1 MTTTTA
7 MDSIKAATPM
17 TTTAMEMAGFDASS
31 VIPVAISA
39 SEQTQLA
46 VVIWRGER
54 NVATSGTR
62 TMTRGI
68 VMKNGDA
75 GAEDGP
81 SHQIGRPM
89 VRLEIA
95 TASSAAK
102 TPAHVMVEM
111 VRHPSL
117 GSTSI
122 GVGGVSKSILATVL
136 SKPLR
141 EVTPMD
147 SLHAYGK
154 VAIQQIVNLFSHVE

>member
-31 VIPVAISA
+31 AIPVAISA

-54 NVATSGTR
+54 NVATRGTR
-62 TMTRGI
+62 TMARGI
-68 VMKNGDA
+68 VMNNGDA
-75 GAEDGP
+75 GSDEGP
-81 SHQIGRPM
+81 SHQIGRPI

-95 TASSAAK
+95 TASSAAN
-102 TPAHVMVEM
+102 TPAQVMVET

-136 SKPLR
+136 SLHLW
-141 EVTPMD
+141 EVTPID
-147 SLHAYGK
+147 SLQSYGK
-154 VAIQQIVNLFSHVE
+154 VAIQQIVDLFSNVE

>member
-1 MTTTTA
+1 

-31 VIPVAISA
+31 AIPVAISA

-54 NVATSGTR
+54 NVATRGAR

-68 VMKNGDA
+68 VMRNGDA
-75 GAEDGP
+75 GADEGP
-81 SHQIGRPM
+81 SHQIGRPI

-95 TASSAAK
+95 TASRAPN
-102 TPAHVMVEM
+102 TPAHVMVET

-117 GSTSI
+117 GSTTT

-136 SKPLR
+136 RLPLW

-147 SLHAYGK
+147 SLLPYGK
-154 VAIQQIVNLFSHVE
+154 VAIQQIVDLFSHVE

>member
-1 MTTTTA
+1 

-31 VIPVAISA
+31 TIPVAISA
-39 SEQTQLA
+39 REQAQLA
-46 VVIWRGER
+46 VVIYRGER
-54 NVATSGTR
+54 NVATKGTR
-62 TMTRGI
+62 TMASGI
-68 VMKNGDA
+68 VIKSGDA
-75 GAEDGP
+75 GADDGP
-81 SHQIGRPM
+81 SHQMGRPM

-95 TASSAAK
+95 TASSAAN
-102 TPAHVMVEM
+102 TPAHVMVET

-136 SKPLR
+136 SLPLW

-147 SLHAYGK
+147 SLNAYGK
-154 VAIQQIVNLFSHVE
+154 VAIQQTVDLLSDVE

>member
-17 TTTAMEMAGFDASS
+17 TTTAMETAGFDASS
-31 VIPVAISA
+31 AIPVAISA

-46 VVIWRGER
+46 VVIRRGER
-54 NVATSGTR
+54 NVATRGMR
-62 TMTRGI
+62 TMARGI
-68 VMKNGDA
+68 VMRNGDA

-81 SHQIGRPM
+81 SHQMGRPM

-95 TASSAAK
+95 TASNAPN
-102 TPAHVMVEM
+102 TPAHVMVET

-136 SKPLR
+136 SLPLR
-141 EVTPMD
+141 GVTPMD
-147 SLHAYGK
+147 SLQAYGK
-154 VAIQQIVNLFSHVE
+154 VAIQ

>member
-1 MTTTTA
+1 MTMTTA

-17 TTTAMEMAGFDASS
+17 TTTARETAGFDASS
-31 VIPVAISA
+31 AIPVAISA

-54 NVATSGTR
+54 NVATRGAR

-75 GAEDGP
+75 GADDGP
-81 SHQIGRPM
+81 SHHIGRPI

-95 TASSAAK
+95 TASNAPN
-102 TPAHVMVEM
+102 TPAHVMVETG
-111 VRHPSL
+111 RQPSL

-122 GVGGVSKSILATVL
+122 GVGGESKSILATVL
-136 SKPLR
+136 SQPLR

-147 SLHAYGK
+147 SLFAYGK
-154 VAIQQIVNLFSHVE
+154 VAIQ

>member
-1 MTTTTA
+1 MTMTTA

-17 TTTAMEMAGFDASS
+17 TTTARETAGFDASS
-31 VIPVAISA
+31 AIPVAISP

-54 NVATSGTR
+54 NVATRGAR

-75 GAEDGP
+75 GADDGP
-81 SHQIGRPM
+81 SHHIGRPI

-95 TASSAAK
+95 TASNAPN
-102 TPAHVMVEM
+102 TPAHVMVET
-111 VRHPSL
+111 VRQPSL

-122 GVGGVSKSILATVL
+122 GVGGESKSILATVL
-136 SKPLR
+136 SQPLR

-147 SLHAYGK
+147 SLFAYGK
-154 VAIQQIVNLFSHVE
+154 VAIQ

>member
-1 MTTTTA
+1 

-17 TTTAMEMAGFDASS
+17 TTTAMETAGFDASS
-31 VIPVAISA
+31 AIPVAISA

-46 VVIWRGER
+46 VVIRRGER
-54 NVATSGTR
+54 NVATRGMR
-62 TMTRGI
+62 TMARGI
-68 VMKNGDA
+68 VMRNGDA

-81 SHQIGRPM
+81 SHQMGRPM

-95 TASSAAK
+95 TASNAPN
-102 TPAHVMVEM
+102 TPAHVMVET

-136 SKPLR
+136 SLPLR
-141 EVTPMD
+141 GVTPMD
-147 SLHAYGK
+147 SLQAYGK
-154 VAIQQIVNLFSHVE
+154 VAIQ

>member
-17 TTTAMEMAGFDASS
+17 TTTAREMAGFDASS
-31 VIPVAISA
+31 AIPVAISA
-39 SEQTQLA
+39 SEHTQLA
-46 VVIWRGER
+46 VVMWRGER
-54 NVATSGTR
+54 NVATRGAR
-62 TMTRGI
+62 TMTSGI
-68 VMKNGDA
+68 AIKNGGA
-75 GAEDGP
+75 GVDDGP

-95 TASSAAK
+95 TASNAPN
-102 TPAHVMVEM
+102 TPAHVMVET

-122 GVGGVSKSILATVL
+122 GVGAVSKSILATVL
-136 SKPLR
+136 SPPLW

-154 VAIQQIVNLFSHVE
+154 VAIQQIVDLFSDVE

>member
-1 MTTTTA
+1 MTMTTA

-17 TTTAMEMAGFDASS
+17 TTTARETAGFDASS
-31 VIPVAISA
+31 AIPVAISA

-54 NVATSGTR
+54 NVATRGAR

-75 GAEDGP
+75 GADDGP
-81 SHQIGRPM
+81 SHHIGRPI

-95 TASSAAK
+95 TASNAPN
-102 TPAHVMVEM
+102 TPAHVMVET
-111 VRHPSL
+111 VRQPSL

-122 GVGGVSKSILATVL
+122 GVGGESKSILATVL
-136 SKPLR
+136 SQPLR

-147 SLHAYGK
+147 SLFAYGK
-154 VAIQQIVNLFSHVE
+154 VAIQ

>member
-17 TTTAMEMAGFDASS
+17 TTTAREMAGFEASS
-31 VIPVAISA
+31 AIPVAISA
-39 SEQTQLA
+39 SEHTQLA
-46 VVIWRGER
+46 VVMWRGER
-54 NVATSGTR
+54 NVATKGAR

-75 GAEDGP
+75 GADDGP
-81 SHQIGRPM
+81 SHQIGRPI

-95 TASSAAK
+95 TASRAPN
-102 TPAHVMVEM
+102 TPAHVMVET

-117 GSTSI
+117 GSTST
-122 GVGGVSKSILATVL
+122 GMGGVSKSILATVL
-136 SKPLR
+136 RLPLW

-147 SLHAYGK
+147 SLHPYGK
-154 VAIQQIVNLFSHVE
+154 VAIQQIIDLFSDVE

>member
-1 MTTTTA
+1 
-7 MDSIKAATPM
+7 M

-122 GVGGVSKSILATVL
+122 GVGGVSKFILATVL

>member
-1 MTTTTA
+1 MTTA

-17 TTTAMEMAGFDASS
+17 TTTARETAGFDASS
-31 VIPVAISA
+31 AIPVAISA

-54 NVATSGTR
+54 NVATRGAR

-75 GAEDGP
+75 GADDGP
-81 SHQIGRPM
+81 SHHIGRPI

-95 TASSAAK
+95 TASNAPN
-102 TPAHVMVEM
+102 TPAHVMVET
-111 VRHPSL
+111 VRQPSL

-122 GVGGVSKSILATVL
+122 GVGGESKSILATVL
-136 SKPLR
+136 SQPLR

-154 VAIQQIVNLFSHVE
+154 VAIQ

>member
-1 MTTTTA
+1 

-17 TTTAMEMAGFDASS
+17 TTTAMEMAGLEASS
-31 VIPVAISA
+31 ANPVAISA

-54 NVATSGTR
+54 NVATKGAR
-62 TMTRGI
+62 TMTRGM
-68 VMKNGDA
+68 VRKNGDA
-75 GAEDGP
+75 GADDGP
-81 SHQIGRPM
+81 SHQIGRPI
-89 VRLEIA
+89 VRLEIV
-95 TASSAAK
+95 TASSAPK
-102 TPAHVMVEM
+102 TPAHVMVET
-111 VRHPSL
+111 VRQPSL

-136 SKPLR
+136 SPPLW

-154 VAIQQIVNLFSHVE
+154 VAIQQIVDLFSDVE

>member
-17 TTTAMEMAGFDASS
+17 TTTAMETAGFDASS
-31 VIPVAISA
+31 AIPVAISA

-46 VVIWRGER
+46 VVIRRGER
-54 NVATSGTR
+54 NVATRGMR
-62 TMTRGI
+62 TMARGI

-75 GAEDGP
+75 GADDGP
-81 SHQIGRPM
+81 SHQMGRPM

-95 TASSAAK
+95 TASNAPN
-102 TPAHVMVEM
+102 TPAHVMVET

-136 SKPLR
+136 SLPLR
-141 EVTPMD
+141 GVTPMD

-154 VAIQQIVNLFSHVE
+154 VAIR

>member
-1 MTTTTA
+1 MTMTTA

-17 TTTAMEMAGFDASS
+17 TTTARETAGFDASS
-31 VIPVAISA
+31 AIPVAISA

-54 NVATSGTR
+54 NVATRGAR

-75 GAEDGP
+75 GADDDP
-81 SHQIGRPM
+81 SHHIGRPI

-95 TASSAAK
+95 TASNAPN
-102 TPAHVMVEM
+102 TPAHVMVET
-111 VRHPSL
+111 VRQPSL

-122 GVGGVSKSILATVL
+122 GVGGESKSILATVL
-136 SKPLR
+136 SQPLR

-147 SLHAYGK
+147 SLFAYGK
-154 VAIQQIVNLFSHVE
+154 VAIQ

>member
-1 MTTTTA
+1 

-17 TTTAMEMAGFDASS
+17 TTTARETAGFDASS
-31 VIPVAISA
+31 AIPVAISA

-54 NVATSGTR
+54 NVATRGAR

-75 GAEDGP
+75 GADDGP
-81 SHQIGRPM
+81 SHHIGRPI

-95 TASSAAK
+95 TASNAPN
-102 TPAHVMVEM
+102 TPAHVMVET
-111 VRHPSL
+111 VRQPSL

-122 GVGGVSKSILATVL
+122 GVGGESKSILATVL
-136 SKPLR
+136 SQPLR

-154 VAIQQIVNLFSHVE
+154 VAIQ

>member
-1 MTTTTA
+1 MTMTTA

-17 TTTAMEMAGFDASS
+17 TTTARETAGFDASS
-31 VIPVAISA
+31 AIPVAISA

-54 NVATSGTR
+54 NVATRGAR

-75 GAEDGP
+75 GTDDGP
-81 SHQIGRPM
+81 SHHIGRPI

-95 TASSAAK
+95 TASNAPN
-102 TPAHVMVEM
+102 TPAHVMVET
-111 VRHPSL
+111 VRQPSL

-122 GVGGVSKSILATVL
+122 GVGGESKSILATVL
-136 SKPLR
+136 SQPLR

-154 VAIQQIVNLFSHVE
+154 VAIQ

>member
-1 MTTTTA
+1 MTTT
-7 MDSIKAATPM
+7 S
-17 TTTAMEMAGFDASS
+17 MEMAGFDASS